1 MRRINAVVSLLPTSP
16 ETGPALD
23 LDLVKLQRRVGDS
36 IALDSLFSLWIEAAA
51 SFFREQTG
59 RQVIIAPFEYR
70 LDCPPPCDRFIEIP
84 MAPLVSVDAITFDS
98 DGSPSIDTFSADN
111 YEVITPTGVHAPPG
125 RIVLKPGASWP
136 VTSQVG
142 GALRIAFTAGYAETA
157 ADVPKLIQAC
167 LMFLVGMYHKYGEEV
182 IGGLE
187 ANSLQKI
194 PLGASAMIEA
204 FKYTALPTQA
214 LWEVP
219 WQG

>member
-84 MAPLVSVDAITFDS
+84 MAPLVSVDAITFAATAV
-98 DGSPSIDTFSADN
+98 PSIDTFSADN

-125 RIVLKPGASWP
+125 RIVLKSGASWP

-157 ADVPKLIQAC
+157 ADVPKLIQA
-167 LMFLVGMYHKYGEEV
+167 V
-182 IGGLE
+182 
-187 ANSLQKI
+187 
-194 PLGASAMIEA
+194 
-204 FKYTALPTQA
+204 
-214 LWEVP
+214 
-219 WQG
+219 

>member
-1 MRRINAVVSLLPTSP
+1 MRRVNAIISALATSP
-16 ETGPALD
+16 STAPALD
-23 LDLVKLQRRVGDS
+23 LDLVKLQRRVGS
-36 IALDSLFSLWIEAAA
+36 STALDALFEMWIAAA
-51 SFFREQTG
+51 TSHFQEQTG

-84 MAPLVSVDAITFDS
+84 RAPLVSVDGITFAS
-98 DGSPSIDTFSADN
+98 DGSPSVDTFGADN
-111 YEVITPTGVHAPPG
+111 YDVITPTGDHAAPG
-125 RIVLKPGASWP
+125 RIVLKSGASWP
-136 VTSQVG
+136 TVSAVD
-142 GALRIAFTAGYAETA
+142 GALRIAFSAGYADSA
-157 ADVPKLIQAC
+157 VGVPKLIQAA
-167 LMFLVGMYHKYGEEV
+167 LMFLVGHFHKYGEEV
-182 IGGLE
+182 IGGPE